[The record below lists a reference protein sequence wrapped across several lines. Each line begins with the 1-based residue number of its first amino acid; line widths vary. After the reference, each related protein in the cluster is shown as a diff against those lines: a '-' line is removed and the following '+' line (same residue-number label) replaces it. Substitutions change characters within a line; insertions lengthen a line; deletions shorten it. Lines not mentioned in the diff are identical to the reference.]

1 MYDLCA
7 TRGYLDF
14 RAISP
19 QWNHQKRTAF
29 STLAFGEKGRGVYV
43 EGNSGWGTVFWGGGV
58 PSSTH
63 LGCHYN
69 LYYKYILVSRKF
81 RDDGGDG
88 YDDDQDE
95 DVKNGVWGLSPPS
108 HLELIALGGGS

>member
-63 LGCHYN
+63 LGRHYN

-88 YDDDQDE
+88 QDE

>member
-1 MYDLCA
+1 MEP
-7 TRGYLDF
+7 
-14 RAISP
+14 SEEE
-19 QWNHQKRTAF
+19 AF

-63 LGCHYN
+63 LGRHYN

-108 HLELIALGGGS
+108 HLELIALGGGELKGIPLRANLRV